1 MAKRLVILGAG
12 ESGCG
17 TALLGLTKG
26 YDTFVSDFGK
36 IKPRYSSELN
46 EMGVEWE
53 SDKHTESKILN
64 ADIIVKSPGIP
75 DKAAIIKKATEVGI
89 KVVSEIEFAASFT
102 DAKLIGITGT
112 NGKTTTTLLIHHILK
127 NAGIN
132 VGLGGNIGKS
142 FARQVANSI
151 QDYYVLELSSFQ
163 LDGMFECRINQAVLT
178 NITPDHL
185 DRYDYKLENYIQSK
199 FRITQNQEAN
209 DQFIYCDDDTLTKQN
224 LNSNQGNSQMLAFSI
239 NHEVQN
245 GAFLSGSEI
254 IVRQTKQNKEFI
266 MPINQ
271 LTISGKHNIYNSMAA
286 AIVVNSFEIRD
297 DNVRKSFS
305 DFQNVEH
312 RMEWVGKVKGV
323 EFINDSK
330 ATNVNSAWFALE
342 SMETSVVWIAGGTD
356 KGNDY
361 SMLQKLIKEKVRV
374 IVCMG
379 LDNSKI
385 HQAFGSDVE
394 LIINTTSAVEAVN
407 AAYSF
412 AKNGETVLLS
422 PACASFDLFN
432 DYEDRGNQFK
442 LAVKAL

>member
-1 MAKRLVILGAG
+1 
-12 ESGCG
+12 
-17 TALLGLTKG
+17 
-26 YDTFVSDFGK
+26 VSDFGK
-36 IKPRYSSELN
+36 IKPKYSDELS

-53 SDKHTESKILN
+53 SEKHTEAKILN

-75 DKAAIIKKATEVGI
+75 EKSPIIKKALEAGI
-89 KVVSEIEFAASFT
+89 KIVSEIEFAAGYT

-142 FARQVANSI
+142 FARQVANSKH
-151 QDYYVLELSSFQ
+151 DHYVLELSSFQ
-163 LDGMFECRINQAVLT
+163 LDGMFESRINQAVLT

-185 DRYDYKLENYIQSK
+185 DRYDYKLENYINSK
-199 FRITQNQEAN
+199 FRITQNQDET
-209 DQFIYCDDDTLTKQN
+209 DQFIYCDDDALTTQN
-224 LNSNQGNSQMLAFSI
+224 LNLNKGNGQMLAFSI

-245 GAFLSGSEI
+245 GAFLSGNEI

-286 AIVVNSFEIRD
+286 AIVVNSFEIRN

-312 RMEWVGKVKGV
+312 RMEWVGKIKGV

-342 SMETSVVWIAGGTD
+342 SMETPVVWIVGGTD

-361 SMLQKLIKEKVRV
+361 SMLQELVKEKVRV

-385 HQAFGSDVE
+385 HQAFGNDVE

-412 AKNGETVLLS
+412 AKNGDTVLLS